1 MGEEEP
7 SRARKKEIERV
18 QILDGLGEKH
28 KEIRKRDG
36 EPWSKKKV
44 PGNRDHV
51 GEQCSGTRC
60 EAEGDNGR
68 VNWNGYEWRVCQHQN
83 LRLIAPKKDDDS

>member
-1 MGEEEP
+1 VGEEEP

-36 EPWSKKKV
+36 SLGARRKCRGIGTMWGNSAAERGARPKV
-44 PGNRDHV
+44 TTVELIGMDM
-51 GEQCSGTRC
+51 
-60 EAEGDNGR
+60 NG
-68 VNWNGYEWRVCQHQN
+68 GYAN
-83 LRLIAPKKDDDS
+83 TKISDL